1 MFLWLKHLE
10 LFQVS
15 MISTVVLAGTERKAI
30 QDGACWQ
37 VAWIIHILGII
48 WLMIHML

>member
-1 MFLWLKHLE
+1 
-10 LFQVS
+10 

-30 QDGACWQ
+30 EDGACWQ
-37 VAWIIHILGII
+37 VAQIIYILGII